1 MENRNF
7 PVLAPYSL
15 RVLNKLLSSACFHFL
30 ISKGMILYCP
40 TRLLEWFRKVIYENR
55 RASAVPSSHFD
66 NNIITALTTD
76 ALGHDLKKFCYS
88 QGIRARMSE
97 WKTKSS
103 TGLRMTDSAWS
114 KPSVN
119 DQRKKWTTVNENSK
133 KEMRGGGFRWACEVS
148 RSTWT
153 AQGTEF
159 TGSSS
164 LRRLQGHVTLIHAR
178 HLHRI

>member
-1 MENRNF
+1 MVLENQSSSTICQIYSILRYTALEIKSGLPLGVAKYSVYRTVENRNF

-40 TRLLEWFRKVIYENR
+40 TRLLEWSREVIYENR

-97 WKTKSS
+97 WKTKI
-103 TGLRMTDSAWS
+103 LYR
-114 KPSVN
+114 V
-119 DQRKKWTTVNENSK
+119 ENGWFSMK
-133 KEMRGGGFRWACEVS
+133 
-148 RSTWT
+148 
-153 AQGTEF
+153 
-159 TGSSS
+159 
-164 LRRLQGHVTLIHAR
+164 
-178 HLHRI
+178 